1 MKLLRIGE
9 KGREKPAALDNN
21 GKIRDISSH
30 IKDLNPSTL
39 NFETISKIQN
49 IDLSSLPEISSS
61 ERIGACITDPGKFV
75 AIGLNYSD
83 HAAETGAAVPTEPIM
98 FMKATSSICGPNDDV
113 EIVSGSK
120 KLDWEVELGI
130 VIGKNAKHISESQSQ
145 EHILGYCLVN
155 DVSERE
161 WQIEKMGQWV
171 KGKSHDTYGPI
182 GPYLVT
188 KDEIKDVNNLN
199 MTLDVN
205 GERMQTGN
213 TNTMIFNVDI
223 IVSYV
228 SKFMSL
234 QAGDI
239 ITTGTPPGVG
249 MGKKPQIFLKAGDQM
264 KLSIDN
270 LGDEVNSLEGSFDL
284 STGNDSDLNNNQTVD
299 VGDKDNSAEILEEDP
314 FPVKRPFQKKSPA
327 APEPEG
333 HMLKKFSPAAP
344 EGHAFKK
351 FLPAAPGGHVQKI
364 FRLRRLPGIS
374 QIRFFPPFRIFP
386 PFPLASE
393 NFPPFPLPPFPNA

>member
-1 MKLLRIGE
+1 MKLLRVGN
-9 KGREKPAALDNN
+9 KGNEKPGILDSE

-30 IKDLNPSTL
+30 INDLNPENL
-39 NFETISKIQN
+39 NFKTFSKIQSA
-49 IDLSSLPEISSS
+49 DLTKLPELSSN
-61 ERIGACITDPGKFV
+61 ERVGSCITSPGKFV

-83 HAAETGAAVPTEPIM
+83 HAAEVGAEIPKEPIM
-98 FMKATSSICGPNDDV
+98 FMKATSSICGPNDDI

-130 VIGKNAKHISESQSQ
+130 VIGKETKHITENNSQD
-145 EHILGYCLVN
+145 HILGYCLVN

-188 KDEIKDVNNLN
+188 KDEIKDINNLK
-199 MTLDVN
+199 MMLDVN

-213 TNTMIFNVDI
+213 TNTMIFNVDF

-249 MGKKPQIFLKAGDQM
+249 MGKKPQIFLKAGDKM
-264 KLSIDN
+264 KLSIEN
-270 LGDEVNSLEGSFDL
+270 LGEQNSK
-284 STGNDSDLNNNQTVD
+284 V
-299 VGDKDNSAEILEEDP
+299 V
-314 FPVKRPFQKKSPA
+314 
-327 APEPEG
+327 
-333 HMLKKFSPAAP
+333 
-344 EGHAFKK
+344 
-351 FLPAAPGGHVQKI
+351 
-364 FRLRRLPGIS
+364 
-374 QIRFFPPFRIFP
+374 
-386 PFPLASE
+386 PL
-393 NFPPFPLPPFPNA
+393 

>member
-1 MKLLRIGE
+1 MKLLRVGD
-9 KGREKPAALDNN
+9 KGKEKPAAIDNE

-30 IKDLNPSTL
+30 IKDLNPNTL
-39 NFETISKIQN
+39 NFETLSKIQN
-49 IDLSSLPEISSS
+49 ENLSSLPEISSS
-61 ERIGACITDPGKFV
+61 KRIGPCVTDPGKFV

-199 MTLDVN
+199 MMLDVN

-213 TNTMIFNVDI
+213 TSTMIFNVDT

-234 QAGDI
+234 QAGDL

-249 MGKKPQIFLKAGDQM
+249 MGKKPQVFLKAGD
-264 KLSIDN
+264 KIRLSIDN
-270 LGDEVNSLEGSFDL
+270 LGEQNSK
-284 STGNDSDLNNNQTVD
+284 V
-299 VGDKDNSAEILEEDP
+299 V
-314 FPVKRPFQKKSPA
+314 
-327 APEPEG
+327 
-333 HMLKKFSPAAP
+333 
-344 EGHAFKK
+344 
-351 FLPAAPGGHVQKI
+351 
-364 FRLRRLPGIS
+364 
-374 QIRFFPPFRIFP
+374 
-386 PFPLASE
+386 LA
-393 NFPPFPLPPFPNA
+393 